1 MEVIRVVNSSQNN
14 GHFQFTV
21 QVQGKASRAY
31 APANKISGFFSKK
44 INILYKLQYK
54 QRRKNILQLFQ
65 VILQFCFIL
74 QVRRKNIKEL

>member
-1 MEVIRVVNSSQNN
+1 MEVIRVVNNSQNN
-14 GHFQFTV
+14 VHSHFIL

-31 APANKISGFFSKK
+31 ALANKISGFLSKN
-44 INILYKLQYK
+44 INILSKLQYK

-74 QVRRKNIKEL
+74 QFRRKNIKEL